1 MLGKPSRHLK
11 RHLEE
16 HGKRANATV
25 VEIAS
30 RGMAVT
36 NGAEG
41 VIGNT
46 TLALKTKLHVEPT
59 GEPSFE
65 IEKRFRYGQ
74 LAVPSAG
81 MKVAVVYDPDDHDKI
96 MLDETRS
103 PYSSTADGAPVGRA
117 DLGELL
123 AEVKAAQAQS
133 GGNPQELAKILREKL
148 GAEQGIVVDGGTTFG
163 MAAADPLDRLEKLA
177 KLHREGVLT
186 DAEFAE
192 QKAKILADGL

>member
-1 MLGKPSRHLK
+1 MLGKPSRHLHK
-11 RHLEE
+11 HLEE

-46 TLALKTKLHVEPT
+46 TLMLKTKLNVEPN

-81 MKVAVVYDPDDHDKI
+81 MKVAVIYDPDDHDKI
-96 MLDETRS
+96 MLDDTRS
-103 PYSSTADGAPVGRA
+103 PYSVATGSTAPRDVGK
-117 DLGELL
+117 LL
-123 AEVKAAQAQS
+123 AEVKAAQAES
-133 GGNPQELAKILREKL
+133 GGDPQALAKILRERL
-148 GAEQGIVVDGGTTFG
+148 GAEQGIVIDGGTTFDT
-163 MAAADPLDRLEKLA
+163 APADPLDRLAKLA
-177 KLHREGVLT
+177 KLHDSGVLT
-186 DAEFAE
+186 DAEFADA
-192 QKAKILADGL
+192 KAKILADGI